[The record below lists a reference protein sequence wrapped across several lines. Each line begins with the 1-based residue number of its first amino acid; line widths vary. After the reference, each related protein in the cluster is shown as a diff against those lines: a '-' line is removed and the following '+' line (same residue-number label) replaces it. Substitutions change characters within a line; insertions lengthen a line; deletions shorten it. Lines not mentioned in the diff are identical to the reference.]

1 MHATPA
7 RAPGSSL
14 GLKNREPR
22 ELLQRLQKGLP
33 FAALATFSSRSGL
46 AAERIAALLDLP
58 ARTLARRKAASR
70 FSPGES
76 ERLLRLS
83 WVFEKAVDLFEGDVS
98 AATLWLTT
106 PKKALGN
113 ALPLDYSRT
122 EIGGREVE
130 NLISRLEHGV
140 FA

>member
-14 GLKNREPR
+14 GLKTREPR
-22 ELLQRLQKGLP
+22 ELLQRVEKGLP
-33 FAALATFSSRSGL
+33 FAALATFASRSGL
-46 AAERIAALLDLP
+46 ATERIAAFLDLP
-58 ARTLARRKAASR
+58 ARTLARRKAAGRLAS
-70 FSPGES
+70 GES

-83 WVFEKAVDLFEGDVS
+83 WIFEKAVELFEGDAS
-98 AATLWLTT
+98 AATRWLTT

-130 NLISRLEHGV
+130 NLIGRLEHGV